1 MKFRSTF
8 LAATAGLFA
17 HVALAAQDTTSR
29 NTELISEVQRLSA
42 TALGARGTQLS
53 FGDWMAHLGGV
64 PASAVKWDVNDCGE
78 GSNGRIAPTCVTARL
93 TPGTDAQ
100 IAVDLMVIDM
110 LGRRTRPSVRGA
122 MIQSS
127 RQLYGYARLDSLLAA
142 AQRLARGVVP
152 LDAEP
157 RHRLLWEAGTV
168 RIFDIVIPPGDTT
181 LYHMHDS
188 PILYVPI
195 TLAPF
200 DYQVLGLPWRGNGVV
215 DSTQF
220 RMDRILA
227 DTFYAWRP
235 IAHRVTNTGNATLRL
250 IAITNAG
257 RGAGPATGDWT
268 LQIPGLLEATSSW
281 YQVTRLELPAGVES
295 EWSRSNRPVVVVQTG
310 PGDSKLQRELPDLTE
325 PLGGA
330 GGVQFIPAGQRYRLR
345 NTGETA
351 TTLVVVQV
359 R

>member
-1 MKFRSTF
+1 MKLRSTF
-8 LAATAGLFA
+8 LAATAVLLA
-17 HVALAAQDTTSR
+17 HVALAAQDSASR

-64 PASAVKWDVNDCGE
+64 PPSAIKWDVNDCGE

-100 IAVDLMVIDM
+100 IAVDLMVIDL

-122 MIQSS
+122 VIQSS
-127 RQLYGYARLDSLLAA
+127 RQLYGYARLDSLFAA
-142 AQRLARGVVP
+142 TRRLASGVVS

-181 LYHMHDS
+181 LYHLHDTA
-188 PILYVPI
+188 ILYVPI

-235 IAHRVTNTGNATLRL
+235 IAHRVTNTGDSTLRL
-250 IAITNAG
+250 LAITNGG
-257 RGAGPATGDWT
+257 RGAGRATGDWT
-268 LQIPGLLEATSSW
+268 LEIPGHLETSSSW
-281 YQVTRLELPAGVES
+281 YQVARLELPAGVES
-295 EWSRSNRPVVVVQTG
+295 EWSRSSRPVVVVQTG
-310 PGDSKLQRELPDLTE
+310 AGESKVQREQPDVMET
-325 PLGGA
+325 LGGA
-330 GGVQFIPAGQRYRLR
+330 GAVQFIPAGQRYRLR